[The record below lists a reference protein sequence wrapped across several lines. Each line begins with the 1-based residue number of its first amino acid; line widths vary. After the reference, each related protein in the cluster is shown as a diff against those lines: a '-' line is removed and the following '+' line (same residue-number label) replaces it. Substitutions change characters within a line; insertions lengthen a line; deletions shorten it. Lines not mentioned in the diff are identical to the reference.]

1 MLKPRRKINQPKINP
16 QDFAQLEKNE
26 FKLLLQNGYTLRMRW
41 NGRTK
46 CRPPR
51 PWRPPSGSSQRPLP
65 VKMPPNPEDWR
76 IWALWSKCG
85 KKEKLKVTTM
95 VSDCT
100 KLCFGMFVFRYFIW
114 CNRSPLLC
122 IFKRECSIHFFRGPG
137 LSALVQDA
145 WLQSIQVKK
154 PLVVLVTILLMIASV

>member
-1 MLKPRRKINQPKINP
+1 
-16 QDFAQLEKNE
+16 
-26 FKLLLQNGYTLRMRW
+26 MRW

-65 VKMPPNPEDWR
+65 VKMPQNPEDWR

-100 KLCFGMFVFRYFIW
+100 KLCFGMFVFRYFIRW
-114 CNRSPLLC
+114 TAYSLLSKGWVVKVRARTHTCDVRSHVCVRMCACEIHSEKCAGCVCVWLVFGRAMCHRTFAHFLEQNCLKMLL
-122 IFKRECSIHFFRGPG
+122 FVLKSNV
-137 LSALVQDA
+137 LSM
-145 WLQSIQVKK
+145 
-154 PLVVLVTILLMIASV
+154 VVSMDFT